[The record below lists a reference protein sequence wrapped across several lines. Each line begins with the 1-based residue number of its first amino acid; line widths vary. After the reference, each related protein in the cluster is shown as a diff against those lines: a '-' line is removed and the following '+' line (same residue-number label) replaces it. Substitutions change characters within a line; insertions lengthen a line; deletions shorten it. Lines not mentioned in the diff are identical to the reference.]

1 MPPPRKSGY
10 TGNAKP
16 HGPGGINIT
25 DHVEPRCSRNDGRD
39 EHAGKKSHHDGGKEN
54 YDDGHQRRAT
64 VAEARR
70 KVTVIHMAEI
80 ARKNLHA
87 AHQHHLPT
95 KKEVADASV
104 LPGLLY
110 CHPLM

>member
-1 MPPPRKSGY
+1 
-10 TGNAKP
+10 
-16 HGPGGINIT
+16 
-25 DHVEPRCSRNDGRD
+25 V
-39 EHAGKKSHHDGGKEN
+39 
-54 YDDGHQRRAT
+54 
-64 VAEARR
+64 EARR
-70 KVTVIHMAEI
+70 KVRVIHMAEI
-80 ARKNLHA
+80 ERKNLHA